1 MKAVKKRLTPKAAA
15 RRYGRIAV
23 GGSIILVIVLLAV
36 LAPYIASYDPA
47 KQDLNNKCALPSAEH
62 IFGTDIYGRDLF
74 ARIIYGGRVTLIVSF
89 GIQFFAV
96 VLGAICGLVCG
107 YFKSLDM
114 LIMRFMEGLNSIP
127 GILLALIMTQVFGPS
142 MFNLMV
148 ALTIGLIPGITRMTR
163 SQVLS
168 LREKEFIESEKAM
181 GASNFRIIFGHIMPS
196 CSHYLIIRFITGFAG
211 NILATAS
218 LSYLGVGLDPSIPNW
233 GSIVANGQG
242 LMLIYPHLVLYPGIA
257 ITITAFAF
265 SMFGEGMR
273 EILDPKLR

>member
-23 GGSIILVIVLLAV
+23 GGTIILIIVLLAV
-36 LAPYIASYDPA
+36 FAPYITSYDPA
-47 KQDLNNKCALPSAEH
+47 KQDLTNKCALPSAEH

-74 ARIIYGGRVTLIVSF
+74 SRIIYGGRVTLIVSF
-89 GIQFFAV
+89 GVQFFAV
-96 VLGAICGLVCG
+96 VLGAISGLVCG
-107 YFKSLDM
+107 YFKSLDT
-114 LIMRFMEGLNSIP
+114 LIMRLMEGLNSIP

>member
-47 KQDLNNKCALPSAEH
+47 KQDLSNKCALPSAEH

>member
-1 MKAVKKRLTPKAAA
+1 MTTVKRRLTPKAAA
-15 RRYGRIAV
+15 KRYGRIAI
-23 GGSIILVIVLLAV
+23 GGSIILIITLLAIF
-36 LAPYIASYDPA
+36 APFITSYDPA
-47 KQDLNNKCALPSAEH
+47 VQDLSNKCALPSSEH
-62 IFGTDIYGRDLF
+62 LFGTDIYGCDLF
-74 ARIIYGGRVTLIVSF
+74 ARIIYGTRITLIVSF
-89 GIQFFAV
+89 GVQFIGV
-96 VLGAICGLVCG
+96 VLGATFGLICG
-107 YFKSLDM
+107 YFKSLDAI
-114 LIMRFMEGLNSIP
+114 IMRIMEGVHSIP
-127 GILLALIMTQVFGPS
+127 GILLALVMTQVFGPS
-142 MFNLMV
+142 TFNLMV

-168 LREKEFIESEKAM
+168 LRQKEFIESEKAM
-181 GASNFRIIFGHIMPS
+181 GAGHFRIIIGHILPS

-233 GSIVANGQG
+233 GAIVSSGQS
-242 LMLIYPHLVLYPGIA
+242 LMLIYPHLILYPGIA

>member
-23 GGSIILVIVLLAV
+23 GGTIILIIVLLAV
-36 LAPYIASYDPA
+36 FAPYITSYDPA
-47 KQDLNNKCALPSAEH
+47 KQDLTNKCALPSAEH

-74 ARIIYGGRVTLIVSF
+74 SRIIYGGRVTLIVSF
-89 GIQFFAV
+89 GVQFFAV
-96 VLGAICGLVCG
+96 VLGAISGLVCG
-107 YFKSLDM
+107 YFKSLDT
-114 LIMRFMEGLNSIP
+114 
-127 GILLALIMTQVFGPS
+127 LIMTQVFGPS

>member
-233 GSIVANGQG
+233 GAIVASGQG
-242 LMLIYPHLVLYPGIA
+242 LMLIHPHLILYPGIA

>member
-23 GGSIILVIVLLAV
+23 GGSIILVIVLLTV

-47 KQDLNNKCALPSAEH
+47 KQDLSNKCALPSAEH

>member
-1 MKAVKKRLTPKAAA
+1 MKAVKRRRTPKAAA
-15 RRYGRIAV
+15 KRYGRIVV
-23 GGSIILVIVLLAV
+23 GGTIILVIVLLAV
-36 LAPYIASYDPA
+36 FAPYITSYDPA
-47 KQDLNNKCALPSAEH
+47 KQDLTNKCARPDAEH
-62 IFGTDIYGRDLF
+62 IFGTDVYGRDLF

-89 GIQFFAV
+89 GVQFCAV
-96 VLGAICGLVCG
+96 VLGAVCGLVCG
-107 YFKSLDM
+107 YFKSLDT
-114 LIMRFMEGLNSIP
+114 LIMRLMEGLNSIP

-196 CSHYLIIRFITGFAG
+196 CSHYFIIRFITGFAG

-233 GSIVANGQG
+233 GAIVASGQG
-242 LMLIYPHLVLYPGIA
+242 LMLIHPHLVIYPGVA

>member
-36 LAPYIASYDPA
+36 FAPYIASYDPA
-47 KQDLNNKCALPSAEH
+47 KQDLSNKCALPSAEH